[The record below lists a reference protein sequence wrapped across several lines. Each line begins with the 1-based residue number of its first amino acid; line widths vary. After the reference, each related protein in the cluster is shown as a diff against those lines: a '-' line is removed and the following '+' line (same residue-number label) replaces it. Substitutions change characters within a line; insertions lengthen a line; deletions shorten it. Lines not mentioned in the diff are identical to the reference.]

1 MSDER
6 LLLNS
11 YLKSLKLPTM
21 RAEYNSIARKC
32 SQANAAY
39 EDYLQ
44 QLAELEVQHRTTAA
58 IERRLRQ
65 AGLPMVK
72 EMSSFRFA
80 DVPKLNKKY
89 VLDLARCQFI
99 ETRTNLVLT
108 GPPGVGKTHLAI
120 AFGREACRR
129 GYKVKFFTAS
139 KLVNTYIEA
148 RQERTILKLEKNISR
163 CGLIIIDELGYIP
176 LDRIGAEHLFG
187 FFSQCYELTSLIVTT
202 NRPFADWPQVFADD
216 ERLAGALLDRLTHHV
231 HIIEI
236 IADSFRL
243 KTSLHKDKGKEQ

>member
-11 YLKSLKLPTM
+11 YLKSLKLPTI
-21 RAEYNSIARKC
+21 RAEYKSIARKC

-65 AGLPMVK
+65 AEFPMVK

-163 CGLIIIDELGYIP
+163 CDLIIIDELGYIP

-202 NRPFADWPQVFADD
+202 NLPFADWPQVFADD

-231 HIIEI
+231 HILEI

-243 KTSLHKDKGKEQ
+243 KSSLHKDKVKEQ